1 MSRALSPKEK
11 QYMRYWTQF
20 CDHLSQQGSQ
30 LRSGRALTSH
40 YIDFKIDGI
49 PRCYIR
55 ARRTIKPNEITVAFV
70 MSGPAKVYFPSLAER
85 KTEIESEFGGRL
97 RWWHLEERTESHIY
111 LRREYLD
118 PLGEADWHQ
127 EHEWMATKLE
137 KLDEVFRP
145 RIKKLR

>member
-20 CDHLSQQGSQ
+20 CAYLEQQGSQ

-40 YIDFKIDGI
+40 YIDFRIDI
-49 PRCYIR
+49 PRCYVR
-55 ARRTIKPNEITVAFV
+55 ARRVIRPSEMMVMFV
-70 MSGPAKVYFPSLAER
+70 MSGPAKGYFPSLAER
-85 KTEIESEFGGRL
+85 KTEIESEFGESL
-97 RWWHLEERTESHIY
+97 RWWHSEKRTESHIY

-127 EHEWMATKLE
+127 EHEWLATKLE